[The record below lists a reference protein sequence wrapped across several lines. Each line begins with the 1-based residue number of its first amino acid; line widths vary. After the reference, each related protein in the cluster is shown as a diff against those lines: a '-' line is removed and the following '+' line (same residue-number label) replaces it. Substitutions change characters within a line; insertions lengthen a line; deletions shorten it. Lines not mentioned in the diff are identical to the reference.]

1 MEYKDYYKTLGV
13 KKDAS
18 AADIKKAFR
27 KLARKHHPDVNQGD
41 KAAEEKFKDINEAYE
56 VLSDEEKRA
65 KYDRFGSEWQQ
76 FSGAGGQTQD
86 FNWGAWGGQ
95 PGAGGQRGAG
105 GSQYRTVSPEEFE
118 QMFGGGGMRGGS
130 GFSDFFET
138 LFGGM
143 GGGAPGGGAPGGGA
157 QRGRTTGQPRSGFG
171 GSFSSGDDMFGGMGA
186 RPAQQLDQEHP
197 IQVTLEEAFH
207 GTTRTLQWEN
217 GKRVEARI
225 PRGVRTGSK
234 VRLSGA
240 SGTGDLYLKVDVL
253 PNAIFE
259 RDGDDLRMIQPVD
272 IFTALLGGK
281 ISVPAIDKTVNLT
294 IPEGTRNGKVFRLAK
309 LGMPKLRKPDER
321 GDLYVTVAIELPA
334 KLSEEEKR
342 IVREWQQLRA
352 G

>member
-1 MEYKDYYKTLGV
+1 MDYKDYYKTLGV

-18 AADIKKAFR
+18 ADEIKKAFR

-65 KYDRFGSEWQQ
+65 KYDQFGAEWQQ
-76 FSGAGGQTQD
+76 FSGSGGQAQD
-86 FNWGAWGGQ
+86 FNWGAWGGR
-95 PGAGGQRGAG
+95 PGAGGG
-105 GSQYRTVSPEEFE
+105 QYRTVSPEEFE
-118 QMFGGGGMRGGS
+118 QMFGGGVRGGS

-143 GGGAPGGGAPGGGA
+143 GARSAGRS
-157 QRGRTTGQPRSGFG
+157 RGGFG
-171 GSFSSGDDMFGGMGA
+171 GSFSSADDPFGGMGA
-186 RPAQQLDQEHP
+186 RPAPQRLDQEHP
-197 IQVTLEEAFH
+197 IQVTLEEAFS
-207 GTTRTLQWEN
+207 GTTRTLQWEG
-217 GKRVEARI
+217 GKRVDAKI

-234 VRLSGA
+234 VRLSGQA
-240 SGTGDLYLKVDVL
+240 GGADGRAGDLYLKVEVL

-259 RDGDDLRMIQPVD
+259 RDGDDLRMTQPVD

-321 GDLYVTVAIELPA
+321 GDLYVTVTVDLPA
-334 KLSEEEKR
+334 KLNEEEKK
-342 IVREWQQLRA
+342 IVREWREIR
-352 G
+352 GGK